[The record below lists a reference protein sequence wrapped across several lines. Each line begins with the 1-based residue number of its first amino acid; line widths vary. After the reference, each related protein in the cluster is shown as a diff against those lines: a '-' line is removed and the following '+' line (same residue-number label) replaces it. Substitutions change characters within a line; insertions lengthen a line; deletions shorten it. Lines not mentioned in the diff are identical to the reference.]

1 MLSPMRFAFTK
12 YHALGNDYIV
22 IDPKNL
28 PSPLTTAQV
37 KTICHRNYGI
47 GSDGILLGPLPSK
60 KAQFALR
67 IFNPDGSEAEK
78 SGNGLR
84 IFSRYLFDRKLVAKD
99 EFVLE
104 TLGGLVR
111 ATVMDRGKIVRVEM
125 GRVSFWSDEIPVA
138 GPRREV
144 INEAI
149 HLRGQQFNFCA
160 ATIGNPHC
168 VLPLPKISAELAKQ
182 LGPLLETHL
191 RFPNRINVQ
200 LMKVIDRNN
209 IQIEIWERGAGYTLA
224 SGSSSS
230 AAAAVAH
237 RLGLCDREISVHMP
251 GGVIAIEIGG
261 DFAIRMTGAV
271 TKVSDGVIARE
282 MFGAFPG

>member
-1 MLSPMRFAFTK
+1 MLWAFTK

-22 IDPKNL
+22 IDSKNL
-28 PSPLTTAQV
+28 PSPLTPTQV

-60 KAQFALR
+60 KARFALR

-84 IFSRYLFDRKLVAKD
+84 IFSRYLWDKKLVRQNN
-99 EFVLE
+99 FTLE
-104 TLGGLVR
+104 TPGGLVQ
-111 ATVMDRGKIVRVEM
+111 AEVLDQGKTVRVEM
-125 GRVSFWSDEIPVA
+125 GRVSFWSDEIPVT

-144 INEAI
+144 INESI
-149 HLRGQQFNFCA
+149 HLPGQRFNFCA
-160 ATIGNPHC
+160 ATVGNPHC
-168 VLPLPKISAELAKQ
+168 VLPLPKISAELARQ
-182 LGPLLETHL
+182 YGPLLETHL

-200 LMKVIDRNN
+200 FMKVIDRKN

-230 AAAAVAH
+230 AAAAVAYK
-237 RLGLCDREISVHMP
+237 LGRCDREISVHMP
-251 GGVIAIEIGG
+251 GGVIAIEIGDG
-261 DFAIRMTGAV
+261 FAIRMTGAV
-271 TKVSDGVIARE
+271 TKVCEGTIALE
-282 MFGAFPG
+282 MFGASAAVR